1 MEKGCEALHPP
12 YQSVFGHTQDHIM
25 QHGSAAEVLG
35 YGQAAQAVAGVV
47 EITRPVRT
55 GSSEQALLCSAH
67 IYGCSH
73 TNSETTVLS
82 HVPPPVLHVAR
93 GGMVFPAVLF
103 KDPQAEHSGSHP

>member
-73 TNSETTVLS
+73 TNSESTVLS
-82 HVPPPVLHVAR
+82 HVPPVLHVAR